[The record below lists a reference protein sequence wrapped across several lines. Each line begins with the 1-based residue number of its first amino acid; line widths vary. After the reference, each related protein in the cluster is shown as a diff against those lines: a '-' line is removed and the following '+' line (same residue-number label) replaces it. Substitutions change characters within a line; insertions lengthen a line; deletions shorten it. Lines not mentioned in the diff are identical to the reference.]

1 MTKAEMTTIA
11 DALSA
16 KSSTWRGSVLDRM
29 TGETVYTCERS
40 TWEEANRM
48 ASSKAPGDRYR
59 VVVEQ

>member
-1 MTKAEMTTIA
+1 MRKEEETK
-11 DALSA
+11 

>member
-1 MTKAEMTTIA
+1 MKKSEEIK
-11 DALSA
+11 
-16 KSSTWRGSVLDRM
+16 KSSTLWRGRVLDRM

-59 VVVEQ
+59 VVVT

>member
-1 MTKAEMTTIA
+1 MKKSEEIK
-11 DALSA
+11 
-16 KSSTWRGSVLDRM
+16 KSSTLWRGSVLDRM

-59 VVVEQ
+59 VVVT

>member
-1 MTKAEMTTIA
+1 MKKSEEIK
-11 DALSA
+11 
-16 KSSTWRGSVLDRM
+16 KSSTLWRGSVLDRM